1 MEKPTLSNKVFTE
14 NPLLDEIV
22 YNARQIATGVI
33 LKDEDKAN
41 NAETVESIH
50 MGDVLVAINRGN
62 AKFSHFKYD
71 AEFLRQYYTS
81 ELEVQKYAA
90 DNSSIPMPD
99 RSTLLKMAVKSFEEN
114 YVEYNNYYRMLHG
127 LPNYDEEGIYEG
139 LWIDT
144 KYINDSTPT
153 SMDHISKMYRE
164 EYDTDEYGDK
174 ILVSD
179 YQLIHELP
187 LVTKN
192 ILYDNGTSEEIINAS
207 TYLAS
212 WEMTQDD
219 VMYVMHIGDREVD
232 YYDARVA
239 EKFALLY
246 CPSCDA
252 EEVRRRFKDLFEAN
266 RLYLLYTMYSE
277 AYKFKS
283 DYYDNFMM
291 IFLVI
296 QTIIDMIVEL
306 PEYVIR
312 RDIFDTR
319 TCKYIFE
326 SNGVKYFR
334 DIPLKYQIS
343 LVKNLN
349 KLIKFKS
356 TDKCIV
362 DIISI
367 FGVDNIQVFKYYIMK
382 DHNAVL
388 EKPLEQ
394 KESDVYYYDNTK
406 EIVDRY
412 GDSYTRQDNDSN
424 YDLKFIKVPL
434 QEKYDDCI
442 RTDKNIYDYDTVVD
456 GDAHWI
462 GDQDYDT
469 VKSDIKDL
477 DFTILRSKYYSIEAV
492 IDLAKRNFTMVYFMN
507 MLMNHNID
515 ESLLLVNIPIISTT
529 RKFELMDIICTLFS
543 LSYIYYGVEDTIIDT
558 RAKAA
563 QIMGFNMNADLSK
576 ISSWLDENHYGLT
589 LKDLHVDT
597 FKVPEDGKIMSFNE
611 LQDMFFTN
619 KDCYDHILQVMNNPP
634 SKEIYDAYRYLYRA
648 LLTTDRNMEYFLIG
662 DNPIVDQYKKAG
674 FKSKF
679 ISIPKEIEYFCPN
692 CHALVD
698 PAMAT
703 AGDTVYCPVCKKV
716 LSHVSTE
723 QYTNP
728 NDYARDYKWMLDSMD
743 EYTLYYV
750 IRNDFDTSHM
760 YDLYIKEGDALKN
773 VGTARMAYTYREYL
787 RYKDATLH
795 KFLDGIVNI
804 RSIEGRQEAC
814 VNAIQAITSYLKDYI
829 DQDGND
835 AIPLDTVFS
844 GLPSIS
850 LDFIKQYVTEVID
863 FFKSFKIFT
872 HGSSIIYTITDRFD
886 NYVQLIDHILLK
898 YLFDKSDIVKIE
910 DYLEGKATLDHGLL
924 LNKGP
929 GIGVSLSVEE
939 RNELIDKVW
948 FSIYRW
954 LNLNYSEYYN
964 SDNYQEAEKVIREYS
979 ERYNTYLKSED
990 ILPSKYI
997 EEIQDYAT
1005 DAILRMVVSLV
1016 KDENVEFKENVS
1028 MKQSKFIDEYY
1039 NEWIADLV
1047 LIMDKKEFSDKATF
1061 QDDYTRNDLFDSY
1074 TKYDI
1079 TDSKPYT
1086 HTSMSFSDEG
1096 CRLIN
1101 TINLITTQEFPE
1113 HSFDE

>member
-1 MEKPTLSNKVFTE
+1 MTKPTLSNKVFTE

-22 YNARQIATGVI
+22 YNARQLATGVV

-41 NAETVESIH
+41 NAETVDSIH
-50 MGDVLVAINRGN
+50 MGDILIAINKGTI
-62 AKFSHFKYD
+62 KFNNFKYD
-71 AEFLRQYYTS
+71 SEFLRQYYVS
-81 ELEVQKYAA
+81 EVEVQKYAM
-90 DNSSIPMPD
+90 DNSLIPESD
-99 RSTLLKMAVKSFEEN
+99 RPTLLKMAVKAFTEN
-114 YVEYNNYYRMLHG
+114 YEEYNNYYRMLHG
-127 LPNYDEEGIYEG
+127 LPNYDETGIFEG

-144 KYINDSTPT
+144 KHIDEFSPT
-153 SMDHISKMYRE
+153 SMNHISNMYRE
-164 EYDTDEYGDK
+164 EYEEDEHGNK
-174 ILVSD
+174 IVVSD
-179 YQLIHELP
+179 YQLIHELGIA
-187 LVTKN
+187 TKN
-192 ILYDNGTSEEIINAS
+192 ILFDNGTCEQIIHSSDYFAN
-207 TYLAS
+207 
-212 WEMTQDD
+212 WELTQDD

-246 CPSCDA
+246 CPSCDS
-252 EEVRRRFKDLFEAN
+252 EEVKRRFKDLFEAN

-277 AYKFKS
+277 AYKFRS

-306 PEYVIR
+306 PEYIIR
-312 RDIFDTR
+312 RDVFDTR

-326 SNGVKYFR
+326 SNGVKYFK
-334 DIPLKYQIS
+334 DIPLKYQIA

-367 FGVDNIQVFKYYIMK
+367 FGAENIQVFKYYIMK
-382 DHNAVL
+382 DHNVVL
-388 EKPLEQ
+388 EKPIGQ
-394 KESDVYYYDNTK
+394 KESDVYYLDNTK
-406 EIVDRY
+406 EVIDQH

-424 YDLKFIKVPL
+424 YDLKFVKVPL
-434 QEKYDDCI
+434 QGKYDDYI
-442 RTDKNIYDYDTVVD
+442 RTDANIYDYDAVVD
-456 GDAHWI
+456 GDGHWI
-462 GDQDYDT
+462 GDQDYQT

-507 MLMNHNID
+507 MLMYHNID
-515 ESLLLVNIPIISTT
+515 ESLLKVNIPTISTT

-563 QIMGFNMNADLSK
+563 QIMGFNMDADLSK
-576 ISSWLDENHYGLT
+576 ISTWLDENHKGLT

-597 FKVPEDGKIMSFNE
+597 FQVPENGKIMSFNE

-619 KDCYDHILQVMNNPP
+619 KDCYDHIHEVMMNPP
-634 SKEIYDAYRYLYRA
+634 SKEIYDAYRYIYKA
-648 LLTTDRNMEYFLIG
+648 LLTTDRNMEYFLVG
-662 DNPIVDQYKKAG
+662 ENPVVDQYKAAG
-674 FKSKF
+674 FKRKF
-679 ISIPKEIEYFCPN
+679 ISIPKNIEYYCPY

-703 AGDTVYCPVCKKV
+703 SGTLVCPVCKKV
-716 LSHVSTE
+716 IGDIAVE
-723 QYTNP
+723 QYTNID
-728 NDYARDYKWMLDSMD
+728 DYHRDYQWMLDSMD
-743 EYTLYYV
+743 EETLYFS

-760 YDLYIKEGDALKN
+760 YDLYIKEGNSLKN
-773 VGTARMAYTYREYL
+773 VGTARMAYTYREFL
-787 RYKDATLH
+787 RYKDATLFT
-795 KFLDGIVNI
+795 FLTEIVNI
-804 RSIEGRQEAC
+804 RASEARQEAC
-814 VNAIQAITSYLKDYI
+814 VNAIQSITTYLKDYI
-829 DQDGND
+829 DQDGDD

-872 HGSSIIYTITDRFD
+872 HGSSIIYTITDRFE

-910 DYLEGKATLDHGLL
+910 DYLEGRATLDHGMLL
-924 LNKGP
+924 MKGP
-929 GIGVSLSVEE
+929 GIGVSLTEKE
-939 RNELIDKVW
+939 RHELIDKVW

-954 LNLNYSEYYN
+954 LEKNYSEFYN
-964 SDNYQEAEKVIREYS
+964 SDNYKDAEKVIREYN
-979 ERYNTYLKSED
+979 ERVTTYFKSED
-990 ILPSKYI
+990 IMSSRYI

-1005 DAILRMVVSLV
+1005 DAILKMVVALT
-1016 KDENVEFKENVS
+1016 KDEHIDFNESISTKGTKIFDEF
-1028 MKQSKFIDEYY
+1028 Y
-1039 NEWIADLV
+1039 NEWIADLI
-1047 LIMDKKEFSDKATF
+1047 LIMEKKEVSDSMHY
-1061 QDDYTRNDLFDSY
+1061 QDDYIRNDLYDFY

-1079 TDSKPYT
+1079 TDGRQSN
-1086 HTSMSFSDEG
+1086 HVNFHLNDEG
-1096 CRLIN
+1096 CGLIDA
-1101 TINLITTQEFPE
+1101 INLIVTQEFPE
-1113 HSFDE
+1113 HSFDS